1 MRVAKHLVSLE
12 VKEKKKLKKKKM
24 EASLYTQEIKL
35 EL

>member
-1 MRVAKHLVSLE
+1 MRVAKHSVSLE
-12 VKEKKKLKKKKM
+12 VKEKKKLKKKM